1 MTIILTGPEERGRE
15 FGLEFELDQKVCAMK
30 ENWSVQL
37 QLDFRFFYLLQFSM
51 AHVHEMT
58 LTHES
63 THE

>member
-1 MTIILTGPEERGRE
+1 MNVKKSVCNEREQEGLYCCTMHAE
-15 FGLEFELDQKVCAMK
+15 FSFD
-30 ENWSVQL
+30 
-37 QLDFRFFYLLQFSM
+37 LLQFSM

>member
-1 MTIILTGPEERGRE
+1 MDWNLNQMRSVCSEREQVSLHCCTLQTE
-15 FGLEFELDQKVCAMK
+15 FSFD
-30 ENWSVQL
+30 
-37 QLDFRFFYLLQFSM
+37 LLQFSM